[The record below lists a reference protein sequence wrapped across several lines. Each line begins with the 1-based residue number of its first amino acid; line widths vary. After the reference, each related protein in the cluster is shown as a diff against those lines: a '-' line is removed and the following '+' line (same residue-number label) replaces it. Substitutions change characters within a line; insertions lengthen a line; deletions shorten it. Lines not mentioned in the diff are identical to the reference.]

1 MSVKTEEVAARRP
14 ATRASGRGTAHAA
27 GDEQL
32 SRADRVALGKDARAA
47 APLESHAE
55 FTPAGNRDPVGLL
68 VEQEKTRVPELVPV
82 RHGRM
87 LVSAFTFYRGAAL
100 PMAADLATTPA
111 SGLRVQLC
119 GDAHLSNFG
128 AFASPE
134 RNLVFDVND
143 FDETLPGP
151 FEWDVKRLAAS
162 MVVAGRDNGFPAKT
176 CRKIA
181 LAAGEGY
188 RTAMRGFA
196 DQTFMD
202 VWYTHVD
209 IQPALAQ
216 FQSQIKANKI
226 KAKRYKEAQKQLAK
240 AHTSDTMKAVGKL
253 TTVVDGQRRII
264 SQPPL
269 IVPVEEVFAEVQADA
284 IYQLIN
290 TVLNKYR
297 RTLQSDRRHLL
308 EQFTMVQAARKVVG
322 VGSVGTRAYVL
333 LMDAGDGVEPLFLQ
347 AKEAQASV
355 LAEYAGRSQYTNQG
369 ERAVAGQHLMQ
380 AESDIFLG
388 WTRVANPVDGI
399 ERDYYVRQL
408 KDWKFSVPIEEMLPQ
423 GLTLYARLCGWAL
436 ARAHARSGDRIAL
449 AAYLGGSDKFD
460 QAIADFAETYA
471 DQNERDYAALKTA
484 AKEGRLKLAPRSNTG
499 PRRLA
504 RATLPQPVRGIHPAA
519 EAVVDPADRRVP
531 GHVRDGGGRCRV
543 SCRPRPPPGERRS
556 PPSRL
561 TAAYRGG
568 ERDTELKQ
576 PDGASV
582 SVKCGRQQR
591 PDTGG
596 GGPAAT

>member
-1 MSVKTEEVAARRP
+1 MTVTAGGVVAGGPAARVP
-14 ATRASGRGTAHAA
+14 GRGPARAA
-27 GDEQL
+27 AVEHL
-32 SRADRVALGKDARAA
+32 SRADRVARGKDARAA

-55 FTPAGNRDPVGLL
+55 FAPAKKRDPVGLL
-68 VEQEKTRVPELVPV
+68 LEQEKTRVPDLVPV

-100 PMAADLATTPA
+100 PMAADLATTPT

-162 MVVAGRDNGFPAKT
+162 LTVAGRDNGFPAKA
-176 CRKIA
+176 CRKIT

-209 IQPALAQ
+209 IQSALAK
-216 FQSQIKANKI
+216 FQSQF
-226 KAKRYKEAQKQLAK
+226 KAKNYKETQKMLAK

-253 TTVVDGQRRII
+253 TTMVDGQRRII

-269 IVPVEEVFAEVQADA
+269 IVPVEEVYPEVEADA

-308 EQFTMVQAARKVVG
+308 EQFAMVQAARKVVG
-322 VGSVGTRAYVL
+322 IGSVGTRAYVL

-347 AKEAQASV
+347 AKEAQPSV

-388 WTRVANPVDGI
+388 WTRVPNPLDGI
-399 ERDYYVRQL
+399 DRDFYVRQL
-408 KDWKFSVPIEEMLPQ
+408 KDWKFSVPIELMVPKGMEP
-423 GLTLYARLCGWAL
+423 YARLCGATL

-449 AAYLGGSDKFD
+449 AAYLGGSDKFG

-484 AKEGRLKLAPRSNTG
+484 AKEGK
-499 PRRLA
+499 
-504 RATLPQPVRGIHPAA
+504 I
-519 EAVVDPADRRVP
+519 E
-531 GHVRDGGGRCRV
+531 V
-543 SCRPRPPPGERRS
+543 S
-556 PPSRL
+556 
-561 TAAYRGG
+561 
-568 ERDTELKQ
+568 TEI
-576 PDGASV
+576 
-582 SVKCGRQQR
+582 
-591 PDTGG
+591 
-596 GGPAAT
+596 